1 MWTQEKV
8 CIYKGFHTIHTD
20 NTCCSVVCTCMYVH
34 THTKNKMKYVWK
46 KTRINQYCTNTHEN
60 KVYLIYQVHVM

>member
-20 NTCCSVVCTCMYVH
+20 NTCCSVVCTCTH
-34 THTKNKMKYVWK
+34 THKKQDEIRVEKN
-46 KTRINQYCTNTHEN
+46 EN
-60 KVYLIYQVHVM
+60 KPILYKYT